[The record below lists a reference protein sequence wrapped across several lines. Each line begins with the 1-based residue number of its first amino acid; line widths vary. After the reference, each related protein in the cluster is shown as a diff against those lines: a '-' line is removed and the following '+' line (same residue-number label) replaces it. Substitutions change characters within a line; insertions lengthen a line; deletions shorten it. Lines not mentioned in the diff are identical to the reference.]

1 MNTHRKLNEM
11 ETLTKKEL
19 KWINDNRTQFIEM
32 VSTTL
37 LQIDSEIR
45 MRKEELES
53 LPTKDERIQM
63 VSEIIK
69 SVTE

>member
-1 MNTHRKLNEM
+1 M

-37 LQIDSEIR
+37 LQIDSEIQ

-69 SVTE
+69 SVTD

>member
-1 MNTHRKLNEM
+1 MKN
-11 ETLTKKEL
+11 LTEKEL

-37 LQIDSEIR
+37 LQIDSEIQ

>member
-1 MNTHRKLNEM
+1 MKN
-11 ETLTKKEL
+11 LTKKEL
-19 KWINDNRTQFIEM
+19 KCINDNRTQFIEM

-69 SVTE
+69 SVTD

>member
-1 MNTHRKLNEM
+1 MKN
-11 ETLTKKEL
+11 LTKKEL

-37 LQIDSEIR
+37 LQIDSEIQL
-45 MRKEELES
+45 RKEELES

>member
-1 MNTHRKLNEM
+1 MKN
-11 ETLTKKEL
+11 LTKKEL

-37 LQIDSEIR
+37 LQIDSEIQ

-69 SVTE
+69 SVTD

>member
-1 MNTHRKLNEM
+1 M

-53 LPTKDERIQM
+53 LPTKNERIQM

>member
-1 MNTHRKLNEM
+1 MKN
-11 ETLTKKEL
+11 LTKKEL

-37 LQIDSEIR
+37 LQIDSEIQ

-53 LPTKDERIQM
+53 LPTKDERIQK

>member
-1 MNTHRKLNEM
+1 MKN
-11 ETLTKKEL
+11 LTKKEL

-37 LQIDSEIR
+37 LQIDSEIQ
-45 MRKEELES
+45 MRKEVLES

-69 SVTE
+69 SVTD